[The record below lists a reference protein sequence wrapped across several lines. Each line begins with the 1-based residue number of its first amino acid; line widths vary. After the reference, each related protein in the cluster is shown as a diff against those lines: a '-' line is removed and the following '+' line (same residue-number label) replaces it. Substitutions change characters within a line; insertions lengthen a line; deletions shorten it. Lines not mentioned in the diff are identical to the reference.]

1 MAALHIIATGGTLDK
16 RYDPIAGTLSF
27 GASHLPDILARCRL
41 NTAATL
47 TVLPLKDSLDMGEP
61 DRLAVL
67 AACVAS
73 GVNGAKHIVITHGT
87 DTMPETARVL
97 GAAGLNQTVVLTG
110 AMIPYD
116 IAGSDA
122 LFNLGFAC
130 AAAQTL
136 PAGVYVV
143 MGGQV
148 FDWHAVRK
156 DRVVGRFV

>member
-1 MAALHIIATGGTLDK
+1 
-16 RYDPIAGTLSF
+16 
-27 GASHLPDILARCRL
+27 
-41 NTAATL
+41 
-47 TVLPLKDSLDMGEP
+47 
-61 DRLAVL
+61 
-67 AACVAS
+67 
-73 GVNGAKHIVITHGT
+73 
-87 DTMPETARVL
+87 
-97 GAAGLNQTVVLTG
+97 
-110 AMIPYD
+110 MIPYD

-130 AAAQTL
+130 AASQTL